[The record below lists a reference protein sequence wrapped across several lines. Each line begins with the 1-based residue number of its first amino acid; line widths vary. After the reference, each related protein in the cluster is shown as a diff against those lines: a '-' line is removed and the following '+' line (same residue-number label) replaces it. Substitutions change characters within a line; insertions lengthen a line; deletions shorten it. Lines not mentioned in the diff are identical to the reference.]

1 VEWASRS
8 LSEPYDSLRALSD
21 AWARSGLGKEGP
33 FPIRQEAPV
42 SQPAPRPLALVTG
55 ASSGIG
61 FELAKQF
68 AEHGYDLIVAAEDVE
83 LDDAVEELRALGG
96 AVAPVSV
103 DLTKRADVERL
114 VAAYRGAGRPLDAAA
129 LNAGVG
135 HGGAFAETD
144 LEAEL
149 GIVELNCASTV
160 HLAKRVVQDM
170 AGRGEGR
177 ILFTSSVAAQA
188 PEPFQAVYGASK
200 AFVQSLALA
209 LREELKDSGVTVTSL
224 LPGPTDTEFFDRAE
238 LTDTKLGAS
247 DKKDDP
253 ALVARQGFEGLMKGE
268 ASVFA
273 GSLSSKAMGRLS
285 AITPGNVATKL
296 KRPMTEPGSAE
307 D

>member
-1 VEWASRS
+1 
-8 LSEPYDSLRALSD
+8 
-21 AWARSGLGKEGP
+21 
-33 FPIRQEAPV
+33 V
-42 SQPAPRPLALVTG
+42 SQPSSRPLALVTG

-61 FELAKQF
+61 RELAKQF

-103 DLTKRADVERL
+103 DLRKRADVERL
-114 VAAYRGAGRPLDAAA
+114 VAAYRGSGRALDAAA

-135 HGGAFAETD
+135 HGGAFADTD

-170 AGRGEGR
+170 VPRGEGR
-177 ILFTSSVAAQA
+177 ILFTSSVASQA
-188 PEPFQAVYGASK
+188 PEPFQAVYG
-200 AFVQSLALA
+200 
-209 LREELKDSGVTVTSL
+209 
-224 LPGPTDTEFFDRAE
+224 DRAQ

-253 ALVARQGFEGLMKGE
+253 AQVARQGFEGLMKGE

-285 AITPGNVATKL
+285 AVTPANVATKL
-296 KRPMTEPGSAE
+296 KRPMTEPGSA
-307 D
+307 DD

>member
-1 VEWASRS
+1 M
-8 LSEPYDSLRALSD
+8 SETA
-21 AWARSGLGKEGP
+21 
-33 FPIRQEAPV
+33 
-42 SQPAPRPLALVTG
+42 RPLALVTG

-61 FELAKQF
+61 LELAKQF
-68 AEHGYDLIVAAEDVE
+68 AGHGYDLIVAAEDVE
-83 LDDAVEELRALGG
+83 LDDAVDQLRGFGG

-103 DLTKRADVERL
+103 DLTRRADVERL
-114 VAAYRGAGRPLDAAA
+114 VAAVRGAGRPLDAAA

-149 GIVELNCASTV
+149 GIVELNCTSTV

-170 AGRGEGR
+170 VVRSEGR
-177 ILFTSSVAAQA
+177 ILFTSSVASQA

-200 AFVQSLALA
+200 AFVQSLAMA
-209 LREELKDSGVTVTSL
+209 LREELKDSGVSVTAL

-238 LTDTKLGAS
+238 MTDTKLGAS

-253 ALVARQGFEGLMKGE
+253 AQVARQGFDGLMKGE

-273 GSLSSKAMGRLS
+273 GSLASKAMGRLS
-285 AITPGNVATKL
+285 AVTPAPLANKM
-296 KRPMTEPGSAE
+296 KRPMTEPGSAG

>member
-1 VEWASRS
+1 
-8 LSEPYDSLRALSD
+8 
-21 AWARSGLGKEGP
+21 
-33 FPIRQEAPV
+33 V
-42 SQPAPRPLALVTG
+42 SQPSTRPLALVTG

-68 AEHGYDLIVAAEDVE
+68 AEHGFDLIVAAEDVE
-83 LDDAVEELRALGG
+83 LDDATETLRGLGG

-103 DLTKRADVERL
+103 DLRRREDVERL
-114 VAAYRGAGRPLDAAA
+114 VAAYRGSGRPLDAAA

-135 HGGAFAETD
+135 HGGPFVETD
-144 LEAEL
+144 LDADL
-149 GIVELNCASTV
+149 SIVDLNCASTV
-160 HLAKRVVQDM
+160 HLAKRVAQDM
-170 AGRGEGR
+170 VARGEGR
-177 ILFTSSVAAQA
+177 MLFTSSVASQA

-200 AFVQSLALA
+200 AFVQSFALA
-209 LREELKDSGVTVTSL
+209 IREELKDTGVTVTAL

-285 AITPGNVATKL
+285 AVTPAPLATKV
-296 KRPMTEPGSAE
+296 KRPITEPGSAE
-307 D
+307 G

>member
-1 VEWASRS
+1 
-8 LSEPYDSLRALSD
+8 
-21 AWARSGLGKEGP
+21 
-33 FPIRQEAPV
+33 V
-42 SQPAPRPLALVTG
+42 SQPTARPLALVTG

-61 FELAKQF
+61 RELAKQF
-68 AEHGYDLIVAAEDVE
+68 AENGFDLIVAAEDVE
-83 LDDAVEELRALGG
+83 LDDAVEELRGLGV

-103 DLTKRADVERL
+103 DLTRPEDVERL
-114 VAAYRGAGRPLDAAA
+114 AAAVRGAGRPLDAAA

-135 HGGAFAETD
+135 AGGAFVDND
-144 LEAEL
+144 LDAEL
-149 GIVELNCASTV
+149 AVVDLNCRSTV
-160 HLAKRVVQDM
+160 HLAKSIVRDM
-170 AGRGEGR
+170 AARGEGR
-177 ILFTSSVAAQA
+177 ILFTSSVASQA

-209 LREELKDSGVTVTSL
+209 LREELTDSGVTVTAL
-224 LPGPTDTEFFDRAE
+224 LPGPTDTEFFDRAQ

-253 ALVARQGFEGLMKGE
+253 AQVARQGFEGLMKGE

-273 GSLSSKAMGRLS
+273 GSLASRAMGRLS
-285 AITPGNVATKL
+285 AVTPDSVATKA

>member
-1 VEWASRS
+1 M
-8 LSEPYDSLRALSD
+8 P
-21 AWARSGLGKEGP
+21 GKNP
-33 FPIRQEAPV
+33 SRQEAPV
-42 SQPAPRPLALVTG
+42 SAPVARPLALVTG

-61 FELAKQF
+61 RELAKQF
-68 AEHGYDLIVAAEDVE
+68 AEHGFDLIIAAEDVE
-83 LDDAVEELRALGG
+83 LDDATEELKALGG

-114 VAAYRGAGRPLDAAA
+114 AAAVAGAGRPLGAAA

-135 HGGAFAETD
+135 HGGPFVETD

-160 HLAKRVVQDM
+160 HLAKRVLQDM
-170 AGRGEGR
+170 AARGEGR

-200 AFVQSLALA
+200 AFVQSFAMA
-209 LREELKDSGVTVTSL
+209 LREELQGSGITVTAL

-247 DKKDDP
+247 DKKADP

-285 AITPGNVATKL
+285 AVTPAPLATKV

-307 D
+307 G

>member
-1 VEWASRS
+1 M
-8 LSEPYDSLRALSD
+8 PD
-21 AWARSGLGKEGP
+21 AA
-33 FPIRQEAPV
+33 
-42 SQPAPRPLALVTG
+42 RPLALVTG

-61 FELAKQF
+61 LELAKQF
-68 AEHGYDLIVAAEDVE
+68 AQHGHDLIVAAENVE

-103 DLTKRADVERL
+103 DLTRRADVERL
-114 VAAYRGAGRPLDAAA
+114 VAAVRGAGRPLDAAA

-135 HGGAFAETD
+135 HGGAFAQTD

-170 AGRGEGR
+170 VARGQGR
-177 ILFTSSVAAQA
+177 ILFTSSVASQA

-200 AFVQSLALA
+200 AFVQSLAMA
-209 LREELKDSGVTVTSL
+209 LREELKDSCVGVTAL

-247 DKKDDP
+247 DSKDDP
-253 ALVARQGFEGLMKGE
+253 AQVARHGYEGLMNGD

-273 GSLSSKAMGRLS
+273 GSLASKAMGRLS
-285 AITPGNVATKL
+285 AVIPGSLATGL